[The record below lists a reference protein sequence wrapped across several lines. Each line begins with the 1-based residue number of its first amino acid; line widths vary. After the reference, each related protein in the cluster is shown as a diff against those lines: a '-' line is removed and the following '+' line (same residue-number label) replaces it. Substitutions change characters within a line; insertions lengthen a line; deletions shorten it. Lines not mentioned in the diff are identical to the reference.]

1 MPRDHKPQQESQLQ
15 KELLHLCNCYEITRT
30 DGRVYRLTDHS
41 ELLKVD
47 ISGTGEGVL
56 RDFFPND
63 GAETSATEK
72 TADFNPEN
80 AEIRGIISS
89 DMIIEDDIRAGLLK
103 NAKLTRYLVDWR
115 CPWSGFFEKETFEF
129 GSIAWGQTAYL
140 GEIIG
145 LKARADLSQ
154 GRRYT
159 IECRHVFGSTEC
171 GKDLESPDEN
181 GNPITARLSVA
192 SISDQRKT
200 FFASAKGGQWNL
212 EDFRYGKITFT
223 SGANSGLSFE
233 VATNTAV
240 STVTNTLSFTLS
252 LFSGY
257 DIAVGDEFTAIQGCT
272 KSRASCVGRYN
283 NFLNYGGFPY
293 MPGSDRVQQ
302 RPKVRQQ

>member
-47 ISGTGEGVL
+47 TSGTGEGEL
-56 RDFFPND
+56 KDFFPNN

-89 DMIIEDDIRAGLLK
+89 DMITEEEIRAGLLK

-145 LKARADLSQ
+145 LKARADLSR

-181 GNPITARLSVA
+181 GNPITARLSRRFY
-192 SISDQRKT
+192 QRSEKNILRICE
-200 FFASAKGGQWNL
+200 G
-212 EDFRYGKITFT
+212 R
-223 SGANSGLSFE
+223 
-233 VATNTAV
+233 
-240 STVTNTLSFTLS
+240 TVES
-252 LFSGY
+252 
-257 DIAVGDEFTAIQGCT
+257 
-272 KSRASCVGRYN
+272 
-283 NFLNYGGFPY
+283 
-293 MPGSDRVQQ
+293 
-302 RPKVRQQ
+302 